1 MNTQAGTATFDGKRG
16 TDVLRE
22 PKTNK
27 STASTKVEKQSTLK
41 GQTTLKVRRI
51 VTGHNA
57 SGLSAVKTDELLP
70 GVSRGI
76 AGITGWELWSTDQ
89 MPVDNSPA
97 ADAAQRAGFVKHL
110 IPNYVGTGGGTTFR
124 IDEIAPGAARFT
136 HRTETVD
143 YCIQLSGELDCELES
158 GEVVH
163 LKPGDVFINR
173 GGLHTW
179 VNNGSVP
186 TLGAAIMVDAK
197 PVEVNGKELRTVY
210 PSKK

>member
-1 MNTQAGTATFDGKRG
+1 M
-16 TDVLRE
+16 
-22 PKTNK
+22 
-27 STASTKVEKQSTLK
+27 
-41 GQTTLKVRRI
+41 KVRRI

-57 SGLSAVKTDELLP
+57 SGLSAVKTDEVLP

-89 MPVDNSPA
+89 MPVDNSAA

-143 YCIQLSGELDCELES
+143 YCIQLSRHDRRQIYRGGRQGTAHRLSQQKIDKQEIQK
-158 GEVVH
+158 H
-163 LKPGDVFINR
+163 LNR
-173 GGLHTW
+173 GRWCGRTHTRSR
-179 VNNGSVP
+179 GERKIERRK
-186 TLGAAIMVDAK
+186 T
-197 PVEVNGKELRTVY
+197 T
-210 PSKK
+210 